1 MCVQVT
7 LPASIYAAKQH
18 VLTYYMQR
26 DGIVKSVEG
35 LIQQARHAAGGSFA
49 AKKWGRNMRRWLTAL
64 AAILLSLSAGLF
76 WSAPALAVA
85 VVT

>member
-35 LIQQARHAAGGSFA
+35 LIQQSRHAVGAARLRQKRDSEGTCAGG
-49 AKKWGRNMRRWLTAL
+49 
-64 AAILLSLSAGLF
+64 
-76 WSAPALAVA
+76 
-85 VVT
+85 

>member
-18 VLTYYMQR
+18 ELTYYMQR

-35 LIQQARHAAGGSFA
+35 LIQQVKPRLTPPAGWHIA
-49 AKKWGRNMRRWLTAL
+49 AKE
-64 AAILLSLSAGLF
+64 
-76 WSAPALAVA
+76 
-85 VVT
+85 

>member
-18 VLTYYMQR
+18 ALTYYMQR

-35 LIQQARHAAGGSFA
+35 LIQRAATPPGDSFCGE
-49 AKKWGRNMRRWLTAL
+49 K
-64 AAILLSLSAGLF
+64 
-76 WSAPALAVA
+76 
-85 VVT
+85 VVRERG

>member
-1 MCVQVT
+1 MRVQVT

-35 LIQQARHAAGGSFA
+35 LIQSREALCDGLPEALFVSRFA
-49 AKKWGRNMRRWLTAL
+49 AKR
-64 AAILLSLSAGLF
+64 
-76 WSAPALAVA
+76 
-85 VVT
+85 

>member
-1 MCVQVT
+1 MRVQVT

-35 LIQQARHAAGGSFA
+35 LIQQVEGLNEGLPATFAGSIA
-49 AKKWGRNMRRWLTAL
+49 AKK
-64 AAILLSLSAGLF
+64 
-76 WSAPALAVA
+76 
-85 VVT
+85 